1 MHFWQNKIVLLL
13 VAGLLLLSSGCSF
26 LSANKAQQVAASPLL
41 VKMLD
46 VGQGD
51 AILIRTAEQTVLI
64 DSGDQD
70 QQAKLAG
77 LLHKEGIEVIDKLI
91 LTHPHADHIGGT
103 AILFREFKVRAV
115 YDNGQPTTTKL
126 YRDYLKTVRDQAIE
140 YGHLKRG
147 DELAFGGG
155 VAFKVLSPTQDM
167 VKAGGEMNG
176 NSIVGQLLFG
186 SFSLLL
192 TGDVEAEGETAMV
205 KAYGSA
211 LKSDV
216 LKAAHHGSKTS
227 SSKAF
232 LQAAAPAA
240 VLISVGR
247 DNEYGHPHKNIVN
260 RYEKQQM
267 KIYRTDQNGTITLRS
282 DGKTYDIIGE
292 R

>member
-13 VAGLLLLSSGCSF
+13 VVGLLLLSSGCSF

-147 DELAFGGG
+147 DELAFGDG

>member
-13 VAGLLLLSSGCSF
+13 FAGLMLLSSGCSF
-26 LSANKAQQVAASPLL
+26 LSANKAQPVAASPLM

-77 LLHKEGIEVIDKLI
+77 LLHKEGIDVIDKLI
-91 LTHPHADHIGGT
+91 ITHPHADHIGGT
-103 AILFREFKVRAV
+103 AILLREFKVRAV
-115 YDNGQPTTTKL
+115 YDNGQSTTTKM

-147 DELAFGGG
+147 DELAFGDG
-155 VAFKVLSPTQDM
+155 VVFKVLSPTPDM

-192 TGDVEAEGETAMV
+192 TGDVEAEGETALV

-240 VLISVGR
+240 VLISVGT
-247 DNEYGHPHKNIVN
+247 DNAYGHPHKNILN

>member
-13 VAGLLLLSSGCSF
+13 LAGLMLLSSGCSS
-26 LSANKAQQVAASPLL
+26 LSANKTQQVAASPLM

-77 LLHKEGIEVIDKLI
+77 LLHKEGIDVIDKLI

-103 AILFREFKVRAV
+103 AILLREFKVRAV
-115 YDNGQPTTTKL
+115 YDNGQSTTTKM

-147 DELAFGGG
+147 DELAFGDG
-155 VAFKVLSPTQDM
+155 VVFKVLSPTPEM

-192 TGDVEAEGETAMV
+192 TGDVEAEGETALV

-227 SSKAF
+227 SSKTF

-240 VLISVGR
+240 VLISVGI
-247 DNEYGHPHKNIVN
+247 DNEYGHPHKNILN

>member
-13 VAGLLLLSSGCSF
+13 VVGLLLLSSGCSF

-51 AILIRTAEQTVLI
+51 AILIRTAKQTVLI

-77 LLHKEGIEVIDKLI
+77 LLHKEGIDVIDKLI
-91 LTHPHADHIGGT
+91 LTHPHADHIGGI
-103 AILFREFKVRAV
+103 AILLREFKVRAV
-115 YDNGQPTTTKL
+115 YDNGQPTTTKM

-147 DELAFGGG
+147 DELAFGDG
-155 VAFKVLSPTQDM
+155 VVFKVLSPTPEM

-240 VLISVGR
+240 VLISVGT
-247 DNEYGHPHKNIVN
+247 DNEYGHPHKNILN